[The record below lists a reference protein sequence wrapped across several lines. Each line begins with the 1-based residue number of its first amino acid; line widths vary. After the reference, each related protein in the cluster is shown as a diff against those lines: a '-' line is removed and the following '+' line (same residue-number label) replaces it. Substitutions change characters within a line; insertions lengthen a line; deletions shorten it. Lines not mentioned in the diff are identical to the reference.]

1 MSMSNKKVAKG
12 LRYGAAIVF
21 LFLVPLF
28 VRGQYTIHI
37 LIMAAMNIL
46 LASSLRLIATSGQLS
61 LAHGGMT
68 AVGAYTSALLMMK
81 LGISS
86 WVSLPL
92 AGIAAAGL
100 ALLVGFPFVRIK
112 GIYFAMVTVFLA
124 EMVMLAVEHWGGI
137 TGGSS
142 GLVNIPQPDPIVI
155 PGLLTIDFN
164 SKVHF
169 YYLILAIMLA
179 SLLILYAIERSRIG
193 LTLLSIQQ
201 NESLAGSVGVNTSRF
216 KVLAFCIGCFFA
228 GITGGFYCQYINVIN
243 PRSFGFFFA
252 IYIVVYMIVGG
263 VKKFSGPIYGAFIFS
278 ILPELI
284 RALKEFQ
291 PFVFAGVLMLVIFVL
306 PEGLVDLRKQF
317 VKLYKK
323 RFNSA

>member
-1 MSMSNKKVAKG
+1 MNKKKVAKR
-12 LRYGAAIVF
+12 LRYGGAILF

-28 VRGQYTIHI
+28 IRGQYSLHI
-37 LIMAAMNIL
+37 LIMAAMNII

-61 LAHGGMT
+61 LAHGGMM

-81 LGISS
+81 LGVSS
-86 WVSLPL
+86 WASLPL

-124 EMVMLAVEHWGGI
+124 EMVMLAAEHWRDL
-137 TGGSS
+137 TGGSL
-142 GLVNIPQPDPIVI
+142 GIVNIPRPDQISI
-155 PGLLTIDFN
+155 PSLLTIDFN

-169 YYLILAIMLA
+169 YYFILALMLGT
-179 SLLILYAIERSRIG
+179 LLVLYAVERSRMG

-201 NESLAGSVGVNTSRF
+201 NESLAKSIGVNTSRL
-216 KVLAFCIGCFFA
+216 KVFAFCIGCFFA
-228 GITGGFYCQYINVIN
+228 GIAGSFYSQYVNVIN

-252 IYIVVYMIVGG
+252 IYVVVYMIVGG
-263 VKKFSGPIYGAFIFS
+263 VKKFSGPIYGAFILS
-278 ILPELI
+278 VLPEFI

-291 PFVFAGVLMLVIFVL
+291 PFVFAGVLMLVIFFL
-306 PEGLVDLRKQF
+306 PEGLVDLHKQLIK
-317 VKLYKK
+317 VYKK
-323 RFNSA
+323 RRRRA

>member
-1 MSMSNKKVAKG
+1 MSNKKVAKR
-12 LRYGAAIVF
+12 LWYGAAILF
-21 LFLVPLF
+21 LFMVPLF
-28 VRGQYTIHI
+28 ARGQYTLHI
-37 LIMAAMNIL
+37 LIMAAMNII

-61 LAHGGMT
+61 LAHGGMM

-86 WVSLPL
+86 WASLPL
-92 AGIAAAGL
+92 AGLVAAGL

-124 EMVMLAVEHWGGI
+124 EMIMLAAEHWRGL

-142 GLVNIPQPDPIVI
+142 GLVNIPQPGPIVI
-155 PGLLTIDFN
+155 QRLLTIDFD

-169 YYLILAIMLA
+169 YYFILVLMLLT
-179 SLLILYAIERSRIG
+179 LLFLYAIERSRIA

-201 NESLAGSVGVNTSRF
+201 NESLAESAGINTSRF

-228 GITGGFYCQYINVIN
+228 GIAGGFYCQYINVIN
-243 PRSFGFFFA
+243 PRSFGFFFS

-263 VKKFSGPIYGAFIFS
+263 VKKFSGPIYGAFILS

-291 PFVFAGVLMLVIFVL
+291 PFIFAGVLMLVIFFL
-306 PEGLVDLRKQF
+306 PEGLVDLRKRF
-317 VKLYKK
+317 VKFYKM
-323 RFNSA
+323 RFNRA